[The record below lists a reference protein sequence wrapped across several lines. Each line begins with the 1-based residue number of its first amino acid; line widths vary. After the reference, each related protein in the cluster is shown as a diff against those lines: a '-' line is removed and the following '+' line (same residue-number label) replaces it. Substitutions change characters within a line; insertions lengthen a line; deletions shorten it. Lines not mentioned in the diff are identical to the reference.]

1 MNIEDVYPL
10 SPLQEGI
17 YYHWL
22 NSPSAY
28 FEQMSY
34 RMKGEIDVPDLEKS
48 YKKLVSRY
56 AVLRTFFTYKM
67 GEKLLQVVKR
77 EVSSTFFY
85 MNADEQVN
93 FSVEQFKKE
102 DREKGF
108 DLHSGSQMRL
118 TIINLGN
125 KEFEFIWSVN
135 HILMDGWCVGILIQ
149 DFFNIYYSIIR
160 GHEPI
165 LKKVYP
171 YANYIKWLMN
181 LDKKSSIEYWKK
193 HLSGYN
199 TLASLPEKKQIRKE
213 PGNIKEIELII
224 IGKQREAVKNI
235 CKQEGITENIFI
247 QTIWGILLGKYNH
260 TNDVVFG
267 TVVSGRSAEI
277 DGIEDMIGLFI
288 NTIPVRIS
296 FNKDM
301 EVKKLLK
308 EVHSTFINGTHHHHV
323 QLGEIQADTDLGNA
337 LFNHIVI
344 FENFPTLETDALSQ
358 ENNSELT
365 LLSSD
370 VYERT
375 NYDFTLVIVP
385 GEQITIRFEYDT
397 NKYSSISISNLKNHF
412 NQCINQVCDD
422 YTIRIK
428 DINYL
433 TKKEEQNIIE
443 DFNISELNYDK
454 SQTLI
459 NLFQSRVYKS
469 LNDIAVIFEDSEITY
484 KALEERSNQ
493 FAHYLKSNYEIG
505 IGDAVVVKL
514 EKTEWIIIAL
524 LGILKSG
531 GVYVPVDINYPEQR
545 IQFIS
550 EDCNCKVIIDQE
562 KINVFKNKTEIWPI
576 HNDLKVKLAQNDLA
590 YIIYTSGTTGK
601 PKGVMVEH
609 KNIVSFIESCNKE
622 FNIEKLRLPLLS
634 SNAFDISLFE
644 LFYPLA
650 TGGAVTILSNTN
662 IKDIN
667 YLIQCMK
674 NVNAFHA
681 VPALMVQLLNYIKS
695 TNTHHEFQG
704 IKNLFIGGD
713 AVSTSILK
721 EMRDVFPKAIIH
733 ELYGPTESTIFVTS
747 YHYNSTSKENE
758 YNGALIG
765 NPNPNSKIYILD
777 EHNQACG
784 LGIVGEISVGGD
796 GVARGYI
803 NQPELTEEKFIDN
816 PFNLSGK
823 VYKTGDL
830 GKWNTNGT
838 IEILGRKDNQVKIR
852 GYRVELKEI
861 EENLLQIDTVISALV
876 IVTPELNKEK
886 ELAAYMV
893 SSEKLDIQKIKNE
906 LIQRLPDYMIPRY
919 FIQLEEIPLTTNNK
933 IDRKKLPALN
943 ESILASKVPYIMPSS
958 ETEKTMALIW
968 QEILDTDRKIGIK
981 DNFFEL
987 GGHSLKA
994 TRLITEIYNHFQVE
1008 INISLLFEASTL
1020 ADLSNEIDNIIW
1032 VNTTMDVEDVE
1043 TEDIII

>member
-34 RMKGEIDVPDLEKS
+34 RMKGEIDFIALEKS

-67 GEKLLQVVKR
+67 GEKLLQVVKK

-125 KEFEFIWSVN
+125 KEYEFIWSVN

-160 GHEPI
+160 GHELI

-181 LDKKSSIEYWKK
+181 LDQKSSIEYWKK

-199 TLASLPEKKQIRKE
+199 TLASLPKKKQIRKE

-224 IGKQREAVKNI
+224 NGKQREAVKNI
-235 CKQEGITENIFI
+235 CKKEGITEHIFI

-301 EVKKLLK
+301 EVRELLR
-308 EVHSTFINGTHHHHV
+308 EVQLTFINGTHHHHV
-323 QLGEIQADTDLGNA
+323 QLGEIQSNTDLGSA

-344 FENFPTLETDALSQ
+344 FENFPTIETDALSQ
-358 ENNSELT
+358 ENNSDLT

-412 NQCINQVCDD
+412 NQCLNQVCDD
-422 YTIRIK
+422 YTMSIK

-433 TKKEEQNIIE
+433 TKKEEQIIIE

-459 NLFQSRVYKS
+459 NLFKSRVNKS

-484 KALEERSNQ
+484 KVLEEKSNQ

-531 GVYVPVDINYPEQR
+531 GVYVPVDINYPEER
-545 IQFIS
+545 IQFIT
-550 EDCNCKVIIDQE
+550 EDCNCKVIIDEE
-562 KINVFKNKTEIWPI
+562 KINVFKNKAEIWPI
-576 HNDLKVKLAQNDLA
+576 HNDLKVKLSQNDLA

-650 TGGAVTILSNTN
+650 TGGAVTILSNNN

-681 VPALMVQLLNYIKS
+681 VPALMTQILNYIKS

-704 IKNLFIGGD
+704 INNLFIGGD
-713 AVSTSILK
+713 AVSTNILK
-721 EMRDVFPKAIIH
+721 EMGEVFPKAIIH

-747 YHYNSTSKENE
+747 HHYDSTSKDNE

-765 NPNPNSKIYILD
+765 NPNPNSSIYILD
-777 EHNQACG
+777 ENNQTCG
-784 LGIVGEISVGGD
+784 LGIIGEICVGGN

-803 NQPELTEEKFIDN
+803 NQQELTEEKFIEN

-823 VYKTGDL
+823 IYKTGDL
-830 GKWNTNGT
+830 GKWHTNGT

-852 GYRVELKEI
+852 GYRIELKEI
-861 EENLLQIDTVISALV
+861 EENLLQIDNVISAIV

-893 SSEKLDIQKIKNE
+893 SSEKLDIQKIKNK
-906 LIQRLPDYMIPRY
+906 LNQILPDYMIPRY

-933 IDRKKLPALN
+933 IDRKKLPTLN
-943 ESILASKVPYIMPSS
+943 ESILTSKVPYIMPSS
-958 ETEKTMALIW
+958 ETEKTMVLIW

-994 TRLITEIYNHFQVE
+994 TRLITEVYKHFQVE
-1008 INISLLFEASTL
+1008 LNISLLFEAPTL

-1032 VNTTMDVEDVE
+1032 VNNTMDIKDVE
-1043 TEDIII
+1043 TDDIII